1 MGLFKGYV
9 VFIYGYLVFAYRE
22 DGFEGH
28 GDPLSVNE
36 HISVKE
42 HYVSFEEPHI
52 SSKEL
57 CTYLFI

>member
-1 MGLFKGYV
+1 M
-9 VFIYGYLVFAYRE
+9 FIYGYLVFAYRE